1 MLAYVLGR
9 FVVLLE
15 VVDWKG
21 ALNLGVWLWIG
32 FPVSTAFGLGHVA
45 KRTMEARRYPRR

>member
-1 MLAYVLGR
+1 VGKIVGELGRNLILAYVIGR

-21 ALNLGVWLWIG
+21 TLNLGV
-32 FPVSTAFGLGHVA
+32 
-45 KRTMEARRYPRR
+45 